1 MEVLDSSS
9 GEFMM
14 VVQLVIVTAA
24 SCFKM
29 LISSLLA
36 AHTHTHCTAFELSV
50 HARASP
56 A

>member
-36 AHTHTHCTAFELSV
+36 AHTHTLYSF
-50 HARASP
+50 
-56 A
+56 